1 MMNEELKYPVGI
13 QTFSKLI
20 EGGFAYVDK
29 TQYIKPIVDN
39 EGYYFLSRPRRFGK
53 SLLLSTLH
61 SFFDGKRELFKGLA
75 IDSMDVDWT
84 PAPVLHFDFNSS
96 DYRKEDGLEA
106 MLSQQLDEME
116 EVYGC
121 ETKYSDA
128 VQRFRQLIRAA
139 YEKTGRK
146 VVILIDEYDKPLLS
160 LDEKEPLYERYQ
172 STLKGF
178 FGNLKSMDRFI
189 RLAFLTGVAH
199 FNRVSIF
206 SDLNNLKDISLVDR
220 FADICGWTEE
230 EMLRTFRSG
239 IENLARKRKEDFET
253 TLRELRNYYD
263 GYLFTSEGSRLYN
276 PYSVLLALD
285 NQKFNSY
292 WFATG
297 TPTFIAKRIK
307 KAGTFPLDLNG
318 RKCTPEDLT
327 AVGLNDRNPIPLM
340 FQTGYL
346 TIWKYSPEANLYE
359 LRFPNYEV
367 ESGFYRELLQVYA
380 PLIYDVNSPFQFGD
394 FKMDLYE
401 GNIDDFM
408 HRLEA
413 LFKDLPGE
421 DHNESAYRAITYLL
435 TVLSG
440 TRAVAEHHGY
450 LGRSDIEVQTSRFI
464 YVFEFKYNHSVREA
478 IDQLLSRDYAGRFAM
493 DTRQIFII
501 GANYTDSRSD
511 RALRYEIRKIR

>member
-106 MLSQQLDEME
+106 MLSQQLVEME

-189 RLAFLTGVAH
+189 RLAFLTV
-199 FNRVSIF
+199 N
-206 SDLNNLKDISLVDR
+206 
-220 FADICGWTEE
+220 
-230 EMLRTFRSG
+230 
-239 IENLARKRKEDFET
+239 
-253 TLRELRNYYD
+253 
-263 GYLFTSEGSRLYN
+263 
-276 PYSVLLALD
+276 AL
-285 NQKFNSY
+285 
-292 WFATG
+292 
-297 TPTFIAKRIK
+297 
-307 KAGTFPLDLNG
+307 
-318 RKCTPEDLT
+318 
-327 AVGLNDRNPIPLM
+327 
-340 FQTGYL
+340 
-346 TIWKYSPEANLYE
+346 
-359 LRFPNYEV
+359 
-367 ESGFYRELLQVYA
+367 
-380 PLIYDVNSPFQFGD
+380 
-394 FKMDLYE
+394 
-401 GNIDDFM
+401 
-408 HRLEA
+408 
-413 LFKDLPGE
+413 
-421 DHNESAYRAITYLL
+421 
-435 TVLSG
+435 
-440 TRAVAEHHGY
+440 
-450 LGRSDIEVQTSRFI
+450 
-464 YVFEFKYNHSVREA
+464 
-478 IDQLLSRDYAGRFAM
+478 
-493 DTRQIFII
+493 
-501 GANYTDSRSD
+501 
-511 RALRYEIRKIR
+511 